1 MKKLLFIYIFFQFLA
16 FTGNAQ
22 IKLIGNITTNG
33 VANYPTHIDS
43 LGKGGYMVMPTISGR
58 DGIPTLRRK
67 FGMLVFVQEVDSL
80 YKLNSRNLDNT
91 GWMALNVSSA
101 SDASQALA
109 GKLNIADTTAMF
121 ANYARLINALVS
133 DSSSLQ
139 SRFDLKLNAIDTL
152 AIYNAIRSLNA
163 DTLSLGERITN
174 LQNALGTTSQQISN
188 GVAGDLAT
196 KVNYSDTAAML
207 ANYKNNINSLI
218 ADTVSLANRINAL
231 TTSSGTSSATFLDSV
246 NKRLQLKD
254 TAGML
259 ANYRTAINALIVDS
273 NTLIARFAN
282 KLNFKDT
289 ATLLSKRDTASMLK
303 PYMDNLK
310 ALNDDTLQIAS
321 QIAKI
326 IAKLDSTGASIK
338 NSNSSI
344 DLKLNIT
351 DTAFLL
357 QKTDTASLSSRIES
371 ANVLI
376 SQRLKITDT
385 ALMLSNRFAR
395 DTANLSMR
403 ADRNEQA
410 IIDSSTSLNNKIV
423 SNNILAN
430 SKLNIS
436 DTANMLLSYKR
447 KLSDD
452 SSKIASLIAD
462 TVIIARKLT
471 ANTQAIIDTALSLD
485 ARKLNSSDTAEML
498 SSRFARDTASLSN
511 RINSISASSGTDK
524 NTFLDSVN
532 KRLQLRD
539 TADMLANY
547 RNNINAL
554 ISDTVS
560 LALRIAQ
567 LNALANSKLAIADT
581 SNMLS
586 NRFARDTA
594 SLSKRIDQLNIS
606 SGISSTIFL
615 DSINKR
621 LQLADTA
628 AMLANYRKNVNALLA
643 DTATLVARFGQKL
656 NITDTSSLLQK
667 RDTAAMLSSRFAR
680 DTASLSY
687 RISQLKTSTGVSD
700 SLFNAEIVKRVKYS
714 DTGAMLLYYKN
725 NVTALVAD
733 TATLVA
739 RFGQKLNFT
748 DTSSLLQKGDTA
760 AMLSSRFARDT
771 ASLSNRINKLS
782 LDNVVSQSAFQDSL
796 KTRLQLADTA
806 NMLANY
812 RNNINALV
820 TDTGT
825 LVARFGQK
833 LNISDT
839 SSLLQKRDTAAM
851 LSNRFARDTA
861 SLSKRIADLSLTQG
875 VDRLV
880 FLDSVNKRLQLR
892 DTAGMLTN
900 YRNNINSLIADT
912 LYLSNKIASLSVTSG
927 SKLNTSDTSAML
939 ANYRTN
945 INALITDTGTLVA
958 RFGQKLTISDTSSL
972 LQKRDTAAM
981 LSNRFARDTASLS
994 KRIDYL
1000 MVTQGVDRA
1009 TFIDS
1014 VNKRLQIKDTAAMLA
1029 NYRNNINSLIADT
1042 LYLSNKIAGLSSISS
1057 AKLNISDTA
1066 SMLTNYRTSINAL
1079 ITDTSTLASRFGQ
1092 KLNIFDSAS
1101 LLQKRDTAA
1110 MLSSR
1115 FARDTASLSKRIN
1128 DLVAVQGVDRLTFL
1142 DSVNKRLQLADTAN
1156 MLANYRN
1163 NIYALINDT
1172 NTLATRFNNKLNTTD
1187 TLSLSNRINILNTN
1201 TGVTNTIFLDS
1212 INKRLQLRDTAAML
1226 SAYQSSINA
1235 LITDTNTL
1243 STRFSYKL
1251 NITDTSRLLQKGDT
1265 ITLSNRINTNK
1276 QAIIDSASALSAKI
1290 YANGAGKLN
1299 ISDTAAMLSAYQ
1311 SKINA
1316 LIADTNTLS
1325 TRFSNK
1331 LNITDTANMLANYR
1345 TAINSLIVDTI
1356 SLASRLATNKQAIID
1371 SAAALNSRMIA
1382 SGLQSAG
1389 KLNITDTA
1397 NMLANYRTAINS
1409 LIVDTISLAS
1419 RLATNKQA
1427 IIDSASSVNT
1437 KVNAL
1442 IADTNTLKARFDAKL
1457 NFTDTTAILNSV
1469 AILTQGL
1476 VNTASAKLDT
1486 NKLSLTDTASMLL
1499 PYQTKINSLISDTNT
1514 LATRFGYKL
1523 NTSDTAA
1530 MLSSRFARDTA
1541 SLSKRIDNI
1550 TTTPIILGTTSM
1562 ALGATISKVAG
1573 LSKISTDSLNIKAGA
1588 YNTPNAVLTTDG
1600 LGNASWNLSGLYS
1613 LNGINSTSQT
1623 FSTTS
1628 TGTTFNV
1635 ISAGTSTNGT
1645 HTINIPLASTAGT
1658 TTGLISNADYTN
1670 FNRTDV
1676 TDETGIAGFAL
1687 GTSNAN
1693 GTFTYTLSQTPN
1705 AKSKVKMYINGVR
1718 ISNGAYTLA
1727 GKIIT
1732 YTTAN
1737 NGGFSPSST
1746 DRVQFDYFY

>member
-16 FTGNAQ
+16 FAGNAQ

-91 GWMALNVSSA
+91 GWMALNVSSS
-101 SDASQALA
+101 SDASMALA
-109 GKLNIADTTAMF
+109 GKLNLSDTSAML
-121 ANYARLINALVS
+121 ANYLSLINALVA
-133 DSSSLQ
+133 DTTTIQ
-139 SRFDLKLNAIDTL
+139 PRFDLKLNASDTI
-152 AIYNAIRSLNA
+152 AIKEAISALNA
-163 DTLSLGERITN
+163 DTLSLGQRITN
-174 LQNALGTTSQQISN
+174 LQNSIITTSQQISS
-188 GVAGDLAT
+188 GVTGDLAT

-207 ANYKNNINSLI
+207 DNYRNSINSLI
-218 ADTVSLANRINAL
+218 TDTIYLSNRINAL

-254 TAGML
+254 TSGML
-259 ANYRTAINALIVDS
+259 ANYRTTINSLIVDS

-310 ALNDDTLQIAS
+310 ALNNDTLQIAS
-321 QIAKI
+321 QIATI

-338 NSNSSI
+338 NSNTSI

-351 DTAFLL
+351 DTVLLL
-357 QKTDTASLSSRIES
+357 QKKDTASLSSRIES
-371 ANVLI
+371 ANMSIL
-376 SQRLKITDT
+376 QRLKITDT
-385 ALMLSNRFAR
+385 AIMLSNRFAR
-395 DTANLSMR
+395 DTANLSIR

-430 SKLNIS
+430 TKLNIS
-436 DTANMLLSYKR
+436 DTANMLLSYKS

-462 TVIIARKLT
+462 TVIIGSKIT
-471 ANTQAIIDTALSLD
+471 ANTQAIIDTAVSLD
-485 ARKLNSSDTAEML
+485 ARKLNISDTAAML

-511 RINSISASSGTDK
+511 RINSISVSSGTDK

-532 KRLQLRD
+532 NRLQLRD
-539 TADMLANY
+539 TAGMLANY
-547 RNNINAL
+547 RTNINAL
-554 ISDTVS
+554 IADTVS
-560 LALRIAQ
+560 LALRISQ
-567 LNALANSKLAIADT
+567 FNSLANTKLAIADT

-615 DSINKR
+615 DSVNKR

-667 RDTAAMLSSRFAR
+667 RDTAAMLSSRFGR

-687 RISQLKTSTGVSD
+687 RISLLKTSTGVSD

-739 RFGQKLNFT
+739 RFGQKLNIT

-782 LDNVVSQSAFQDSL
+782 LDNVVSLSAFQDSL

-812 RNNINALV
+812 RNNINALI

-833 LNISDT
+833 LNISD
-839 SSLLQKRDTAAM
+839 S
-851 LSNRFARDTA
+851 
-861 SLSKRIADLSLTQG
+861 
-875 VDRLV
+875 
-880 FLDSVNKRLQLR
+880 
-892 DTAGMLTN
+892 
-900 YRNNINSLIADT
+900 
-912 LYLSNKIASLSVTSG
+912 
-927 SKLNTSDTSAML
+927 
-939 ANYRTN
+939 
-945 INALITDTGTLVA
+945 
-958 RFGQKLTISDTSSL
+958 SSL

-994 KRIDYL
+994 KRIDSL

-1042 LYLSNKIAGLSSISS
+1042 LYLSNKIAGLSSVSS
-1057 AKLNISDTA
+1057 TKLNISDTA
-1066 SMLTNYRTSINAL
+1066 SMLTNYRTNINAL
-1079 ITDTSTLASRFGQ
+1079 ITDTGTLVARFGQ
-1092 KLNIFDSAS
+1092 KLNTSDTSN

-1115 FARDTASLSKRIN
+1115 FARDTSFLSKRIN

-1163 NIYALINDT
+1163 NIISLINDT
-1172 NTLATRFNNKLNTTD
+1172 NTLATRFNNKLNSAD
-1187 TLSLSNRINILNTN
+1187 TLSLSNRINILKIN
-1201 TGVTNTIFLDS
+1201 TGVTNTIFIDS
-1212 INKRLQLRDTAAML
+1212 INKRLQLSDTAAML
-1226 SAYQSSINA
+1226 SSYQSSINA

-1243 STRFSYKL
+1243 SIRFSNKL

-1265 ITLSNRINTNK
+1265 ITLSNRININK

-1299 ISDTAAMLSAYQ
+1299 ISDTAA
-1311 SKINA
+1311 
-1316 LIADTNTLS
+1316 
-1325 TRFSNK
+1325 
-1331 LNITDTANMLANYR
+1331 
-1345 TAINSLIVDTI
+1345 
-1356 SLASRLATNKQAIID
+1356 
-1371 SAAALNSRMIA
+1371 
-1382 SGLQSAG
+1382 
-1389 KLNITDTA
+1389 
-1397 NMLANYRTAINS
+1397 MLANYRTAINS

-1427 IIDSASSVNT
+1427 IIDSASALNSRMIASGLQSAGKLNISDTSYLLQKKDTLSLSTRINVNKQAIIDSAISLNT

-1457 NFTDTTAILNSV
+1457 NFSDTTAIFNSI
-1469 AILTQGL
+1469 ALLTQGI

-1486 NKLSLTDTASMLL
+1486 NKLSLKDTASMLL

-1530 MLSSRFARDTA
+1530 MGARTILILNDSSVKIRSVVNLKLNTSDTAIMLSTRFARDTA

-1562 ALGATISKVAG
+1562 ALGATIPKVAG

-1588 YNTPNAVLTTDG
+1588 YTTQNAVLTSDAS
-1600 LGNASWNLSGLYS
+1600 GNASWSTNGLYT
-1613 LNGINSTSQT
+1613 LNGISANGQTFATSTSGNT
-1623 FSTTS
+1623 FTVTS
-1628 TGTTFNV
+1628 SGSVHTFN
-1635 ISAGTSTNGT
+1635 
-1645 HTINIPLASTAGT
+1645 IPMASVAGT
-1658 TTGLISNADYTN
+1658 TDGLISNADYTN

-1676 TDETGIAGFAL
+1676 TDETGIAGFA
-1687 GTSNAN
+1687 GNSSNGN
-1693 GTFTYTLSQTPN
+1693 FTYTLSQTPS

-1718 ISNGAYTLA
+1718 ISNGAYSLGSGA
-1727 GKIIT
+1727 NARVIT
-1732 YTTAN
+1732 YTAAS
-1737 NGGFSPSST
+1737 NGGFSPSSG

>member
-833 LNISDT
+833 L
-839 SSLLQKRDTAAM
+839 
-851 LSNRFARDTA
+851 
-861 SLSKRIADLSLTQG
+861 
-875 VDRLV
+875 
-880 FLDSVNKRLQLR
+880 
-892 DTAGMLTN
+892 
-900 YRNNINSLIADT
+900 
-912 LYLSNKIASLSVTSG
+912 
-927 SKLNTSDTSAML
+927 
-939 ANYRTN
+939 
-945 INALITDTGTLVA
+945 
-958 RFGQKLTISDTSSL
+958 TISDTSSL

-1371 SAAALNSRMIA
+1371 SA
-1382 SGLQSAG
+1382 
-1389 KLNITDTA
+1389 
-1397 NMLANYRTAINS
+1397 
-1409 LIVDTISLAS
+1409 
-1419 RLATNKQA
+1419 
-1427 IIDSASSVNT
+1427 SSVNT